1 MADLIT
7 LSNRINT
14 AEDVHDSVKMPFSD
28 RQKARQRVCAESGQF
43 YGIKLPRGTVLR
55 GGDILQSQ
63 CGRTVQIQA
72 APETISLVTS
82 DDPSELARVAYHL
95 GNRHVWVEVG
105 RHQLSYLHDH
115 VLDDMVRQLG
125 SKVTVLEAPFE
136 PEAGA
141 YAEHHHPG
149 HGHSHTSDENL
160 QSADDSVIEAAQ
172 RK

>member
-1 MADLIT
+1 M
-7 LSNRINT
+7 
-14 AEDVHDSVKMPFSD
+14 
-28 RQKARQRVCAESGQF
+28 
-43 YGIKLPRGTVLR
+43 LR
-55 GGDILQSQ
+55 GGDILRSE
-63 CGRTVQIQA
+63 CGRTVEIQA
-72 APETISLVTS
+72 APESISLVTS
-82 DDPSELARVAYHL
+82 DDPWELARVAYHL

-141 YAEHHHPG
+141 YAEHHH
-149 HGHSHTSDENL
+149 HGHSHSPRSHEKPA
-160 QSADDSVIEAAQ
+160 SADDSVVEAAQ